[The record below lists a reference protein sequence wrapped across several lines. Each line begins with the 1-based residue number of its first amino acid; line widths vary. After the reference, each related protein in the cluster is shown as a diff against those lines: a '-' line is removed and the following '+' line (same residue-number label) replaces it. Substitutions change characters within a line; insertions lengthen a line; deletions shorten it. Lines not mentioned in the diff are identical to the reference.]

1 MIDPAGFAENLA
13 LRKESARHTLRVASK
28 EELHALIAELFA
40 DSVHPFY
47 EPFSRFIE
55 EHHSETAVRGETSD
69 GIAFVYYPRTNRGMW
84 TCTPA
89 SARALVYSGQIASKR
104 FPNCARRRD
113 FFNVAQMTRL
123 RLLH

>member
-1 MIDPAGFAENLA
+1 MMIEPGGFAENLA

-55 EHHSETAVRGETSD
+55 EHRSETAVRGETSD

-84 TCTPA
+84 YTHTGKRLSVGLLGTNTLKPLSALTPQA
-89 SARALVYSGQIASKR
+89 E
-104 FPNCARRRD
+104 
-113 FFNVAQMTRL
+113 FF
-123 RLLH
+123 

>member
-1 MIDPAGFAENLA
+1 MIDPAGFDERLA
-13 LRKESARHTLRVASK
+13 LRKESARQTLRVASK

-47 EPFSRFIE
+47 ESFSRFIE

-84 TCTPA
+84 YTYTGKRL
-89 SARALVYSGQIASKR
+89 SVGLLGTSSLKALSELAAEAGL
-104 FPNCARRRD
+104 F
-113 FFNVAQMTRL
+113 
-123 RLLH
+123 

>member
-28 EELHALIAELFA
+28 EELQKRLFEA
-40 DSVHPFY
+40 KLRTVSLSFTILGP
-47 EPFSRFIE
+47 IE
-55 EHHSETAVRGETSD
+55 ACG
-69 GIAFVYYPRTNRGMW
+69 

-104 FPNCARRRD
+104 FPNCARRPE

>member
-1 MIDPAGFAENLA
+1 MNNIIDPAGFAEKLA
-13 LRKESARHTLRVASK
+13 LRKESARQTLRGASK

-55 EHHSETAVRGETSD
+55 EHRSETAVRGETSD

-84 TCTPA
+84 YMHTGKRLSVGLLGTTSLKA
-89 SARALVYSGQIASKR
+89 LSELSAEAG
-104 FPNCARRRD
+104 
-113 FFNVAQMTRL
+113 FF
-123 RLLH
+123 